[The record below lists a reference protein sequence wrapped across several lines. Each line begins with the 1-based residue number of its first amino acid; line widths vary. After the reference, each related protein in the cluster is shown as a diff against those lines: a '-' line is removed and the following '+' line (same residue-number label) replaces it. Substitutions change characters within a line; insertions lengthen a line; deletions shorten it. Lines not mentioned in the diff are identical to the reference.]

1 MFNLIIEYPPPYQRL
16 VWDYKRANVNSIK
29 QALYQV
35 NWSTILLNK
44 DLHQQINILNSI
56 KLNIFTNYVSSKV
69 ITIDDKNPPW
79 KTDIVK
85 SKTEW
90 RNSIYKTS
98 QNNSKNLAE

>member
-1 MFNLIIEYPPPYQRL
+1 M
-16 VWDYKRANVNSIK
+16 
-29 QALYQV
+29 
-35 NWSTILLNK
+35 
-44 DLHQQINILNSI
+44 
-56 KLNIFTNYVSSKV
+56 SSKV

-98 QNNSKNLAE
+98 QNNSKNHYNTLQQAIIEVSDLIYKKKMTTTMP